1 MRNSIT
7 LVLSGGGGERLGVLT
22 AERAVSAVPFG
33 GKYRVIDFVL
43 SNCCHSG
50 CVPIGV
56 LTQHAPTSLHDHI
69 GAGRPW
75 DLDRRGGGVMILQPY
90 LTRSH
95 AGWYRGTA
103 DAIAQNWD
111 YIEER
116 RPDRVLVLSGDHV
129 YQMDYRALFATHAD
143 RGAAATIAV
152 TRVPA
157 DQTRRFGMATLDRE
171 GRVTALVE
179 KPERAET
186 PFASMGIYLF
196 EREVLSELLKSNP
209 VDMVLDVLRP
219 MLDAGRKVTA
229 HEFEGYWEDVG
240 TVGSYYRANLE
251 LVAATPRLVLD
262 DQRWPILTRDEE
274 RPPVHFGEGAEV
286 VDSLVANGC
295 RVRGR
300 VVRSVLSPGVTV
312 EPGAEVVESVV
323 MSDVVIE
330 RGARVRHAV
339 IDKYVRVG
347 ANAQIGEGER
357 TAAGEHDWLEGL
369 TLIGKDATIPAGLRV
384 GRAAVVGVG
393 VKPDAFAGDCV
404 DAGTVVASRAW
415 HEEMR

>member
-1 MRNSIT
+1 MT

-50 CVPIGV
+50 CIPIGV

-69 GAGRPW
+69 GAGRSW

-111 YIEER
+111 AIEER
-116 RPDRVLVLSGDHV
+116 RPERVLVLSGDHV
-129 YQMDYRALFATHAD
+129 YNMDYRELYATHLAS
-143 RGAAATIAV
+143 GAAATIAV

-171 GRVTALVE
+171 GRVRSLVE
-179 KPERAET
+179 KPERADT

-196 EREVLSELLKSNP
+196 EREALGRRLEAGP

-219 MLDAGRKVTA
+219 MIEADEKVAA
-229 HEFEGYWEDVG
+229 HEFQGYWEDVG
-240 TVGSYYRANLE
+240 TVGSFYRANLE
-251 LVAATPRLVLD
+251 LVAASPRLVLD
-262 DQRWPILTRDEE
+262 DQRWPVLTRDEE
-274 RPPVHFGEGAEV
+274 RPPVHVGEGAAIEE
-286 VDSLVANGC
+286 SLVANGC
-295 RVRGR
+295 RIMGR

-312 EPGAEVVESVV
+312 APGAEVRESVV
-323 MSDVVIE
+323 MSDVVVE
-330 RGARVRHAV
+330 RGARVRRAV
-339 IDKYVRVG
+339 IDKYAR
-347 ANAQIGEGER
+347 IGEGAEVGV
-357 TAAGEHDWLEGL
+357 GEPPLGREHEWLEGL
-369 TLIGKDATIPAGLRV
+369 TLIGKDATLPAGLRV
-384 GRAAVVGVG
+384 ECAAVIGVG
-393 VKPDAFAGDCV
+393 VKADGFASGSV
-404 DAGTVVASRAW
+404 AAGSVVASRAW
-415 HEEMR
+415 HEGLR